1 MSYKISDLNIK
12 FLGINPVLKDKTGEL
27 KPEDIAALSALLTF
41 KGKSVKALY
50 KEAKEKGQDIDEK
63 VLKILRKSSLRGHAS
78 IATTPVFSFNYEAS
92 KFIDT
97 LFTGIVFSS
106 SLMASGRR
114 TDTTPDD
121 IVYPD
126 QIADDPKLKKDYEEQ
141 SIEIIKFL
149 KESIKA
155 GLDKDATAKI
165 LHYGIYGTG
174 IISLS
179 IESLVGFKREYE
191 AEREWMPKEAGLFL
205 EAIEKELKNLGVLN
219 LYATRL
225 EAPRDIYPFPNILK
239 NPNEKNLAR
248 ELIEKEELPQKN
260 FRIESLEVIDSEE
273 LKTRLK
279 NLKELEKETFSSK
292 EKIKTGWKKLLEEK
306 RKICRDFGQAINVKV
321 LSRVA
326 WRAWGEKK
334 RHRTVPM
341 IPDSLYFAT
350 ERARE
355 FLSGYSEKIK
365 EKNLSKEELSE
376 IDRFFAISPEL
387 KKEENKNF
395 LYRYLEVGLNALN
408 CYEKLIEKGV
418 KPSEAIY
425 IVPRAVKLDILQE
438 YNLYNLLS
446 GYYPVRTCSTVE
458 EHLQSMT
465 LKELLA
471 IQKKLRELG
480 QDEVAQAMKIKC
492 ELVGFCLEEK
502 SCGRVKKSVPD
513 FDDEFHKAMFD
524 SLEKGFQQNLREIEG

>member
-1 MSYKISDLNIK
+1 MAFKITDLNIK
-12 FLGINPVLKDKTGEL
+12 FLGINPVLKDETGEL
-27 KPEDIAALSALLTF
+27 KAEDIAALSALLTF

-50 KEAKEKGQDIDEK
+50 EDAKEKGQDIDQK
-63 VLKILRKSSLRGHAS
+63 VLKILKKSALRGHAS

-97 LFTGIVFSS
+97 LFTGIIFSS

-114 TDTTPDD
+114 TNSTIDD
-121 IVYPD
+121 IVYPA
-126 QIADDPKLKKDYEEQ
+126 QIADDPKLKEEYENQ
-141 SIEIIKFL
+141 SKEIICFL
-149 KESIKA
+149 EESIKS

-179 IESLVGFKREYE
+179 IESLVGFKKEYE
-191 AEREWMPKEAGLFL
+191 AEKEWMPAEAGLFL
-205 EAIEKELKNLGVLN
+205 EAIEKELKKMGVDN

-239 NPNEKNLAR
+239 NPAEKNLAR
-248 ELIEKEELPQKN
+248 ELIEKEELPNEN
-260 FRIESLEVIDSEE
+260 FRIENVNLIDSKE
-273 LKTRLK
+273 LKNRLS
-279 NLKELEKETFSSK
+279 NLEKQEKEIFSNQ
-292 EKIKTGWKKLLEEK
+292 EKIKDGWKGLLEE
-306 RKICRDFGQAINVKV
+306 RRRIIRDFGQALNVKV
-321 LSRVA
+321 LSRIA

-341 IPDSLYFAT
+341 VPDSLYFAT
-350 ERARE
+350 DRAQKL
-355 FLSGYSEKIK
+355 LSDYETKIK
-365 EKNLSKEELSE
+365 GKNLSQKEVSE

-387 KKEENKNF
+387 LKKENENF

-408 CYEKLIEKGV
+408 CYKNLIEKGI
-418 KPSEAIY
+418 KPAEAIY

-458 EHLQSMT
+458 EHLQSITIKEMLVIQRK
-465 LKELLA
+465 LKEM
-471 IQKKLRELG
+471 G
-480 QDEVAQAMKIKC
+480 QDEIADAIKTKC
-492 ELVGFCLEEK
+492 ELVGFCLEEE
-502 SCGRVKKSVPD
+502 SCGKVKKAVPD
-513 FDDEFHKAMFD
+513 FDNEFHQEMKD
-524 SLEKGFQQNLREIEG
+524 SLEEGYQKNLKSINN